1 MPFPLPSLQSP
12 PARLAILGASGYTG
26 AEAVRLVANHPGL
39 VIAALTGES
48 NAGKP
53 FGDVFP
59 HLAGALPA
67 GSPAATLSKIADVD
81 WASIDAA
88 FCCLPHATT
97 QATLAALPTHIKVV
111 DLSADFRLA
120 DTALY
125 EEWYGTPH
133 AAPGLQAEA
142 VYGLTELA
150 RPAVASARL
159 VANPGCYPTAAQLPL
174 VPLVEAGLIDPA
186 GVIIDAK
193 SGVSGAGR
201 GAKVN
206 LLYTEV
212 RGGAAGR
219 EGEGECVRVEREK
232 RGEGRH
238 SVRDASPSLPP
249 HAPPLPLL
257 PPFSVPPHLFFKK
270 QIAEG
275 INPYGVTSHRHMP
288 EIEQGLTAAAV
299 KAGALQASDPPVR
312 ISFTPH
318 LMPMARGML
327 VTIYAALTPGSTADD
342 ARAALASRY
351 EGEAFVKVLPA
362 GAVPHT
368 RYVRGTNAAH
378 IAVAPDRLAGRVI
391 VMSALDN
398 LMKGASGQALQ
409 NLNLMMGWGEGTGL
423 AGAALFP

>member
-39 VIAALTGES
+39 AIAALTGES

-219 EGEGECVRVEREK
+219 EGEGECVRVEREERK
-232 RGEGRH
+232 ERGGEAQRARRL
-238 SVRDASPSLPP
+238 SLSPPSSRPSSPSLPP

-257 PPFSVPPHLFFKK
+257 PPFSVPPHLFFSKNRSRRASTRTASPPTATCPK
-270 QIAEG
+270 SSRAS
-275 INPYGVTSHRHMP
+275 PPPRSRPAPSRRPTRPSAFRSRRTSCP
-288 EIEQGLTAAAV
+288 WP
-299 KAGALQASDPPVR
+299 GACWSPSMRP
-312 ISFTPH
+312 
-318 LMPMARGML
+318 
-327 VTIYAALTPGSTADD
+327 
-342 ARAALASRY
+342 
-351 EGEAFVKVLPA
+351 
-362 GAVPHT
+362 
-368 RYVRGTNAAH
+368 
-378 IAVAPDRLAGRVI
+378 
-391 VMSALDN
+391 
-398 LMKGASGQALQ
+398 
-409 NLNLMMGWGEGTGL
+409 
-423 AGAALFP
+423 